1 MKICNLKTSTAGL
14 TFVSLCCMSLL
25 GCSDTTL
32 GSRSF
37 EETVGPETI
46 PGAFVQ
52 IPLAISDFV
61 FPINLTEQPG
71 YDEDDLD
78 FVTSI
83 RIRNIV
89 FEIAPDS
96 DDPGVDL
103 FPDGNPDT
111 FDFVSSLSI
120 SLSATIDG
128 VNTVVPIANLP
139 ISDPQIAS
147 NTQTLNLNV
156 EDRDIRDFIEAPG
169 GSELLVSFEGLTPV
183 DFVRISAN
191 IRYRVGIGI
200 R

>member
-1 MKICNLKTSTAGL
+1 MLWQGRGTRCYVQSQRDPHL
-14 TFVSLCCMSLL
+14 TIFH
-25 GCSDTTL
+25 GCY
-32 GSRSF
+32 
-37 EETVGPETI
+37 
-46 PGAFVQ
+46 
-52 IPLAISDFV
+52 
-61 FPINLTEQPG
+61 TEYITRG
-71 YDEDDLD
+71 DEDDLD

-83 RIRNIV
+83 KIRNIV

-103 FPDGNPDT
+103 FADGNPDT